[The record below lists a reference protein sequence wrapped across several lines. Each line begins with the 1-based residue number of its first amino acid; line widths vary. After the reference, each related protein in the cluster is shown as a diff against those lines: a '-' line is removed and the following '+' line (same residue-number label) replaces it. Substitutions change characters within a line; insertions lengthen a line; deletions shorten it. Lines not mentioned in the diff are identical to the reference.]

1 VEPEAVAQTL
11 VAGLAAYG
19 VAATVDVRVVGEG
32 SWLLSL
38 DAEPDGIDLEVT
50 TRATTLRVH
59 SVRGV
64 FEDVSLGDALN
75 HAARAAGVLTS

>member
-1 VEPEAVAQTL
+1 VEPNAVVRTL

-19 VAATVDVRVVGEG
+19 VTATADVRVVGDG
-32 SWLLSL
+32 SWLVSL

-50 TRATTLRVH
+50 TRANTMRVH

-64 FEDVSLGDALN
+64 FENVSLGDALN
-75 HAARAAGVLTS
+75 HAARAAGALG